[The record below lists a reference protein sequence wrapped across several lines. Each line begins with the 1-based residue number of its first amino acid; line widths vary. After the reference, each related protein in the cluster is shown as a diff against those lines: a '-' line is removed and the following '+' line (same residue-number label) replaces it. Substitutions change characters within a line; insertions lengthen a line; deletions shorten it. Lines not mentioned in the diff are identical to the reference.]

1 MHGASRFLSRISSHL
16 DTRARDFRCSRCQ
29 GGPASKEHTAECIG
43 HLRSAV
49 APLAP
54 SMAGLSIYGRRKPDD
69 GETAS
74 PAPPLT
80 QRCVFSHC

>member
-1 MHGASRFLSRISSHL
+1 MHGASRFLSRIFSHL

-29 GGPASKEHTAECIG
+29 GGPTPKEHSAECIG
-43 HLRSAV
+43 HLAIGSGV

-74 PAPPLT
+74 PASPLT
-80 QRCVFSHC
+80 Q